1 MFGGVQRGSLG
12 GGIMFGQGDLGELA
26 LGQIG
31 GSEFALPPLPTFIR
45 NIPAL
50 LDHIRSAS
58 AILYNTQV
66 NPTTLAQIRS
76 AVARLTQ

>member
-1 MFGGVQRGSLG
+1 MLG
-12 GGIMFGQGDLGELA
+12 QGCFGQLA
-26 LGQIG
+26 LGEPFHTG
-31 GSEFALPPLPTFIR
+31 GSVISVVATFIR

-76 AVARLTQ
+76 AVTRLTQ